1 MLRLKLVLVVTL
13 ALAALA
19 FTATQVLEGLRSDG
33 EARLRD
39 DVVRANRAFI
49 ASHRNVQL
57 ELFSLAKELARSDV
71 AAWLGAIQE
80 NEETLLAL
88 ESELYAAIPGGVADE
103 GKAASRADW
112 LTRNKQPLID
122 SIANE
127 VADRL
132 ERFGGVAIWKERV
145 RLEVVAEAK
154 KMLVLCNAVG
164 FNNCVFRFGHYP
176 LRERVL
182 AIRDSART
190 ASVGPDVAIVINDN
204 GIGIADADVSKWSD
218 IKEYADKVPAVIE
231 ALATGAAVRDIG
243 RLPNREGWFIL
254 AVAPIVEG
262 AVRRGAVLVAT
273 PLDSERLRRDKE
285 FVGHDVG
292 WILGGDLAL
301 TTVPKE
307 NSARL
312 AAELESVRDPDS
324 QNALVDGAD
333 FVTAVMSVPGNVSM
347 PNVRLAVIAPRGD
360 HTSAIDAAIAWVW
373 GFAVLFGF
381 LGIVGSTFILHRF
394 FLPLRKIDAGLH
406 EIIQGNLTV
415 EFPTNS
421 HEPTWATMGQALN
434 AAHAVLAHREG
445 IGVDEQADRWTAK
458 MLADNELNP
467 PN

>member
-13 ALAALA
+13 ALIALA

-33 EARLRD
+33 EARLRE
-39 DVVRANRAFI
+39 DVALANRAFN

-71 AAWLGAIQE
+71 AAWLGALQDH
-80 NEETLLAL
+80 EETLLAL
-88 ESELYAAIPGGVADE
+88 EKEVYAAIPGGVADE
-103 GKAASRADW
+103 GKAAVRADW
-112 LTRNKQPLID
+112 LTRNKQPLFD
-122 SIANE
+122 AIANE

-132 ERFGGVAIWKERV
+132 ERFGGVTIWKERS

-182 AIRDSART
+182 AIREAPRT
-190 ASVGPDVAIVINDN
+190 ATVGPDVAILINDS

-231 ALATGAAVRDIG
+231 ALATGSAVRDIG

-273 PLDSERLRRDKE
+273 PLDPDRLRRDKE
-285 FVGHDVG
+285 FVGFDVG
-292 WILGGDLAL
+292 WVMGGNLAL
-301 TTVPKE
+301 TTLEKE
-307 NSARL
+307 ESAGL
-312 AAELESVRDPDS
+312 ASELESVRDAVT
-324 QNALVDGAD
+324 QHAIVDGER
-333 FVTAVMSVPGNVSM
+333 FVTALMSVPGNVSM
-347 PNVRLAVIAPRGD
+347 PDIRLAVIAPRD
-360 HTSAIDAAIAWVW
+360 HHTSVIDAAVAWVW
-373 GFAVLFGF
+373 GMALLFGI
-381 LGIVGSTFILHRF
+381 LGIVAIAFILHRF

-406 EIIQGNLTV
+406 EIIQSNRSV
-415 EFPTNS
+415 EFPTDS

-445 IGVDEQADRWTAK
+445 LGVDEQADRWTAT
-458 MLADNELNP
+458 MLAENESNP